1 MADLEHA
8 SENDN
13 DLHGDKDAMHWAERF
28 ASRFTVQRKNGESV
42 DTLGLMLA
50 WFSGAIETGKMH
62 DLDLIVAYKAFGS
75 IYDPKDVT
83 IVRAQRP
90 E

>member
-13 DLHGDKDAMHWAERF
+13 DLVGDQDAMHWAERF
-28 ASRFTVQRKNGESV
+28 DSHFTVQRKNGESV

-50 WFSGAIETGKMH
+50 WFAGAIETGKMH
-62 DLDLIVAYKAFGS
+62 DWGSIVAYKAFGS